1 MHLVT
6 VLAITL
12 ALAQLGVDSCGFFR
26 QMPILS
32 EIKEMEKADIFET
45 DIHLQLK
52 KKKKKNE
59 IASKNLNNQWI
70 KNKISSIFSSAV
82 YSFLGT

>member
-12 ALAQLGVDSCGFFR
+12 ALAQLGVDSCGLFR

-52 KKKKKNE
+52 KKKKKEKWN
-59 IASKNLNNQWI
+59 SI
-70 KNKISSIFSSAV
+70 KKFEQPVN
-82 YSFLGT
+82 